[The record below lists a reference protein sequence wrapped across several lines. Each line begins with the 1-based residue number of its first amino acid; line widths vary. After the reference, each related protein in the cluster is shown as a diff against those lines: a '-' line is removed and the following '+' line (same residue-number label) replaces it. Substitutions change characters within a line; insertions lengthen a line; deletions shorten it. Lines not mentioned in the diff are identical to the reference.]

1 MATNKHKKKAPPP
14 KRTFKFDVID
24 ERVPK
29 IMGIFCWF
37 IAFYL
42 FIAFTSYLFTWQEDQ
57 DRVLRF
63 SWSLFTQSD
72 LQMANWL
79 GRLGAII
86 SNMFFYWGFGIP
98 SFIFIFLMYNAGKAL
113 IKNIPLTRFYSTFK
127 YSLVILLLLSVLFEF
142 VNKFHYS
149 IFVQFANFYKKRNNN
164 KKQIN
169 MQKRS
174 THKEMELM

>member
-1 MATNKHKKKAPPP
+1 MATKKK
-14 KRTFKFDVID
+14 KKGQMSFKFEVID

-79 GRLGAII
+79 GRLGAIV
-86 SNMFFYWGFGIP
+86 SNIFFYWGFGIP
-98 SFIFIFLMYNAGKAL
+98 SFIFIFLLFSGGKAL
-113 IKNIPLTRFYSTFK
+113 IKRIPLKRFYSTFK
-127 YSLVILLLLSVLFEF
+127 YSVVILLLLSVLFEF
-142 VNKFHYS
+142 IMPASAFPWGGA
-149 IFVQFANFYKKRNNN
+149 FGEG
-164 KKQIN
+164 IN
-169 MQKRS
+169 LS
-174 THKEMELM
+174 LIHI

>member
-1 MATNKHKKKAPPP
+1 MS
-14 KRTFKFDVID
+14 FKFDVID

-42 FIAFTSYLFTWQEDQ
+42 FIAFFSYLFTWQEDQ

-98 SFIFIFLMYNAGKAL
+98 SFIFIFLMYSAGKAL
-113 IKNIPLTRFYSTFK
+113 IKNIPMARFYSTFK
-127 YSLVILLLLSVLFEF
+127 YSLVILLLLSVLFE
-142 VNKFHYS
+142 S
-149 IFVQFANFYKKRNNN
+149 I
-164 KKQIN
+164 
-169 MQKRS
+169 MSES
-174 THKEMELM
+174 TFPWGGAFGEGRRAGDAEYCGLDSGIGVCG